1 MESVT
6 ASQEQVAALIIDA
19 LVEFGADR
27 DELHPDATLEQLD
40 IDSLDLFELGQILNQ
55 EFGIEVEAQE
65 YEDVNT
71 LGEAQGVMLRHLK

>member
-6 ASQEQVAALIIDA
+6 ASQEQVAARIIDA

-27 DELHPDATLEQLD
+27 DELRPDATLEQLD